1 MEVKIGVRNA
11 TRELT
16 IESAQTPDEVH
27 KAVKQALTS
36 KTGSGLLELTDERG
50 RKVVVVTEH
59 LTYVDIGE
67 PGERRVGFGL

>member
-1 MEVKIGVRNA
+1 VEVKIGVRNA

-16 IESAQTPDEVH
+16 IESAQAPDEVY
-27 KAVKQALTS
+27 KAVQKALTD
-36 KTGSGLLELTDERG
+36 KTGKGVLDLSDERG
-50 RKVVVVTEH
+50 RRVVVVAEH